1 MTELAPKLAEVL
13 RGLASPDVAARVSA
27 VEDLAHIANQI
38 VDRVLDEF
46 AKPGPARYLI
56 FERLGRFG
64 SLVVEPLEQLLVRS
78 DDQELRVLTAAALLR
93 LGSRSGVEVL
103 LDSVRADD
111 PQVCL
116 AVRVLADSGT
126 KEAAAKIEAALYQ
139 CDLTNTSVVE
149 CLVAGLRL
157 LGDPLSDGVRARL
170 QLVEP
175 AWLRDSL
182 LQ

>member
-1 MTELAPKLAEVL
+1 MTELASELADVM
-13 RGLASPDVAARVSA
+13 RQMTSPDLAARVTA

-38 VDRVLDEF
+38 VDIVLEEF

-78 DDQELRVLTAAALLR
+78 DDQELRVLAAAALLS
-93 LGSRSGVEVL
+93 LESRVGVEVL
-103 LDSVRADD
+103 IDSIRADH
-111 PQVCL
+111 PQACL
-116 AVRVLADSGT
+116 AVRVLADSGIT
-126 KEAAAKIEAALYQ
+126 EAEPRIERALYQ
-139 CDLTNTSVVE
+139 CDLTNTALVE
-149 CLVAGLRL
+149 CLVAGLRRFR
-157 LGDPLSDGVRARL
+157 DPLPDDVRARL
-170 QLVEP
+170 QMVEP